1 MPIRT
6 LSIGHVNLR
15 LRSPLPLV
23 APEALPVPPGVT
35 SPPNRY
41 HGFEGQVARGPAAF
55 DTIVRLTSVAH
66 PFAPPEPAA
75 IFLDNPGAWSMA
87 REGAGFRFW
96 LPPAPGG
103 PPPLWD
109 TWLDHSLASATV
121 RCGPGL
127 QTQRCDQP
135 VLVNPLRYPLDQ
147 LLLMYALAR
156 RAGCIVHAAGA
167 ILDGRAYIFPG
178 RSSAGKTTL
187 ARQLAAHGG
196 FELLSDDRMVVRRIG
211 GRLWAFGTPWAGEA
225 DIARNAGAPLG
236 GLLFLQHADANRVA
250 SLSPRA
256 AMERLLPVTS
266 IPWYHAEVLPD
277 LLDFVGA
284 VARETPGREL
294 AFRPDPTVA
303 DTIVAAVR

>member
-6 LSIGHVNLR
+6 LSIGHINCR

-23 APEALPVPPGVT
+23 APESLPVPPGIT

-41 HGFEGQVARGPAAF
+41 DGFEGRVARGPAVF
-55 DTIVRLTSVAH
+55 DIVIRLTSVDL
-66 PFAPPEPAA
+66 PFTPPESAA
-75 IFLDNPGAWSMA
+75 VFLDNPDAWSMA

-109 TWLDHSLASATV
+109 TWLDRSLVSATV

-127 QTQRCDQP
+127 RTQRDGRP
-135 VLVNPLRYPLDQ
+135 ALVNPLRYPLDQ

-156 RAGCIVHAAGA
+156 REGCIVHAAGA
-167 ILDGRAYIFPG
+167 ALDGRAYIFPG
-178 RSSAGKTTL
+178 RSGAGKTTL

-196 FELLSDDRMVVRRIG
+196 FELLSDDRMVVRRVD

-236 GLLFLQHADANRVA
+236 GLLFLRHARENRLTPLA
-250 SLSPRA
+250 PRET
-256 AMERLLPVTS
+256 MERLLPVTS
-266 IPWYHAEVLPD
+266 VPWYHAEVLPEV
-277 LLDFVGA
+277 LDFVGA
-284 VARETPGREL
+284 VARETPAREL

-303 DTIVAAVR
+303 DAIAAAVR